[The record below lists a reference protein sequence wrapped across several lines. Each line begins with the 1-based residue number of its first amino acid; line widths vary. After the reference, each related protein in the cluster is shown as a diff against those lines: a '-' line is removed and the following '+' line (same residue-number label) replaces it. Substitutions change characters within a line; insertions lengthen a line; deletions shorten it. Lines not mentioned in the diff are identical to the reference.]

1 MKTRQ
6 SSNSILPFPRLH
18 AFGEK
23 RTRAILLIII
33 AAFAANTLLLV
44 VTTQFRFSGYN
55 RELET
60 FEKGAVAERELIA
73 QQHMTYVDEQ
83 ETKALTKRRLG
94 ELKPIFS
101 IDVEKIYSRIAL
113 FEQFATFV
121 SHNNTLM
128 TPEEL
133 IREIKLRYS
142 VDIPSEVTR
151 LLPKYEEIESIIPL
165 SETILRSQL
174 ERGVFDETSPK
185 IREGVEKI
193 ELRRWENG
201 EKVNIIIP
209 RDQLRTE
216 ERAGL
221 SVSDSVERYSLSEV
235 EELLVTG
242 LVHMF
247 LTPTAFYDAALTEAQ
262 KEKIRKSVSPV
273 THSISKGEVI
283 VREGEVVTDED
294 MEKIEAIRSRQP
306 RPNSKESLAIML
318 YIGFIFI
325 LGFILVEPLIKR
337 TRRSLQ
343 HSIFLLGAS
352 VIFSF
357 NIFLAVWLSYIPVSL
372 PISLGILTAFLSMMI
387 SILMTSRIGIIASL
401 LFSLGLFAVPSI
413 DIYSF
418 LFSFFAGVTGIYAI
432 ENAEKRIDL
441 VTGTLKLTAVVILLL
456 VVIGLLQQENLSWF
470 ASAAGFGIVYS
481 FVTGGLTLA
490 LLPVVEH
497 VLNAPTVFRLRELS
511 DTNTPIFRRMITVA
525 PGTYSHSM
533 SVANLAESA
542 CREVGGNHL
551 LARVGAYYHDIGKM
565 EQPDYFIENQQ
576 ERNRHD
582 EITPNLSVA
591 VIKSHVKLG
600 KEKAKEL
607 KLPPEVVEIVA
618 DHHGNDVIGYFY
630 SQALKKSERDVPPEE
645 FSYNGVPPKSKEAAI
660 VMLADVIEAQS
671 RTLKKP
677 TIKKFDKMVWDSI
690 MRKVTNRQL
699 SRSELSFQDIEK
711 VKNSFVQILA
721 GHFHNRIEYPETKE
735 AVE

>member
-1 MKTRQ
+1 M
-6 SSNSILPFPRLH
+6 
-18 AFGEK
+18 
-23 RTRAILLIII
+23 ILLIII
-33 AAFAANTLLLV
+33 TAFLINTLLIV
-44 VTTQFRFSGYN
+44 ITTQFRFSGYQ
-55 RELET
+55 RELES
-60 FEKGAVAERELIA
+60 FERGSVAERELVA
-73 QQHMTYVDEQ
+73 KRHLTYVDEK
-83 ETKALTKRRLG
+83 ETEELIEQRLNDVY
-94 ELKPIFS
+94 PIFS
-101 IDVEKIYSRIAL
+101 IDAEKIYSRITL

-121 SHNNTLM
+121 SHNNSLM

-133 IREIKLRYS
+133 IRELKMRYT
-142 VDIPSEVTR
+142 VDIPPEVTR
-151 LLPKYEEIESIIPL
+151 LLPRYGEIESLIPL
-165 SETILRSQL
+165 SETILRGQL
-174 ERGVFDETSPK
+174 ERGVFAETSPK
-185 IREGVEKI
+185 IREGVDKI
-193 ELRRWENG
+193 ELRRWKDG
-201 EKVNIIIP
+201 EKVSIIVP
-209 RDQLRTE
+209 KDQLRTE
-216 ERAGL
+216 ERAEL
-221 SVSDSVERYSLSEV
+221 SVAESVEGYSLT
-235 EELLVTG
+235 EEEESLVTG
-242 LVHMF
+242 LVRMF
-247 LTPTAFYDAALTEAQ
+247 IVPTAFYDAPLTEAQ
-262 KEKIRKSVSPV
+262 KEKIRRSVTPV

-283 VREGEVVTDED
+283 VREGEIVTAED
-294 MEKIEAIRSRQP
+294 MEKIEAISSGHP
-306 RPNSKESLAIML
+306 SPNSMESLAILL
-318 YIGFIFI
+318 YIAFIFI

-343 HSIFLLGAS
+343 HTIMLLAAS
-352 VIFSF
+352 AIFSL
-357 NIFLAVWLSYIPVSL
+357 NIFLSVWISFIPSPF
-372 PISLGILTAFLSMMI
+372 PISLGIMTAFLAMMI
-387 SILMTSRIGIIASL
+387 SILMTARIGIIASL

-432 ENAEKRIDL
+432 EHAEKRIDL

-456 VVIGLLQQENLSWF
+456 VVIGLLQQESLSWF
-470 ASAAGFGIVYS
+470 ATAAGIGIIYS
-481 FVTGGLTLA
+481 LVTGGLTLA

-525 PGTYSHSM
+525 AGTYSHSM

-591 VIKSHVKLG
+591 VIKSHIKLG

-630 SQALKKSERDVPPEE
+630 SQALKKSERDVPPGE
-645 FSYNGVPPKSKEAAI
+645 FSYNGAPPRSKEAAI

-671 RTLKKP
+671 RTLRKP
-677 TIKKFDKMVWDSI
+677 TIKKFDKMVWDAI

-735 AVE
+735 AAE

>member
-1 MKTRQ
+1 M
-6 SSNSILPFPRLH
+6 
-18 AFGEK
+18 A
-23 RTRAILLIII
+23 LLIII
-33 AAFAANTLLLV
+33 GAFVLNTLLIV
-44 VTTQFRFSGYN
+44 ITTQFRFSGYS

-60 FEKGAVAERELIA
+60 FEQGAVAERELIA
-73 QQHMTYVDEQ
+73 KRHMTYVDEK
-83 ETKALTKRRLG
+83 ETEELVERRLNG
-94 ELKPIFS
+94 VDPIFS
-101 IDVEKIYSRIAL
+101 IDVEKIYSRVEL
-113 FEQFATFV
+113 FEQFAAFV
-121 SHNNTLM
+121 SHNLPLM

-133 IREIKLRYS
+133 IREIKLRYT
-142 VDIPSEVTR
+142 VDIPPEVTR
-151 LLPKYEEIESIIPL
+151 ILPRFEGVESVIPL
-165 SETILRSQL
+165 SETILRNHL
-174 ERGVFDETSPK
+174 ELGIFDETSPK
-185 IREGVEKI
+185 LREGVDKV
-193 ELRRWENG
+193 ELRRWSNG
-201 EKVNIIIP
+201 EKVSVIIP
-209 RDQLRTE
+209 KDQLRTM
-216 ERAGL
+216 ERAQL
-221 SVSDSVERYSLSEV
+221 SVTEVVEGYSLNEE
-235 EELLVTG
+235 EELLITG
-242 LVHMF
+242 LVRMF
-247 LTPTAFYDAALTEAQ
+247 LVPTAFYDAPLTEAR
-262 KEKIRKSVSPV
+262 KDNIRQSVNPV

-283 VREGEVVTDED
+283 VREGEIVTAED
-294 MEKIEAIRSRQP
+294 MEKIEAIRSGQP
-306 RPNSKESLAIML
+306 SPNSKESLAILL
-318 YIGFIFI
+318 YIAFIFI

-343 HSIFLLGAS
+343 HTIILLAAS
-352 VIFSF
+352 VMFSL
-357 NIFLAVWLSYIPVSL
+357 NIFLAVWLSYIPASF

-387 SILMTSRIGIIASL
+387 SILMTARLAIIASL

-470 ASAAGFGIVYS
+470 ASAAGLGIVYS
-481 FVTGGLTLA
+481 LITGGLTLA

-591 VIKSHVKLG
+591 VIKSHIKLG

-645 FSYNGVPPKSKEAAI
+645 FSYNGAPPRSKEAAI

-671 RTLKKP
+671 RTLRKP

-735 AVE
+735 AAE